1 MKHLATAT
9 EVTRER
15 LDSASL
21 GQLFLEA
28 RTHMHWLD
36 RPVDDRVL
44 RELYALARMPPTSA
58 NNQPLRLVF
67 VKSADAKARL
77 LPALAPMNVDK
88 TMTAPVTA
96 IVAHDLAFYDHLP
109 VLLPHIDARSWF
121 AALSPDQIERV
132 AFQGG
137 TLQGAYVMLA
147 ARALGLDCGPIGGF
161 NRALVDETFFPEGQW
176 KSNFLLNLGYGDDS
190 ALHPRSPRLAF
201 EQACRIL

>member
-1 MKHLATAT
+1 MPRIATAT
-9 EVTRER
+9 DVMRER
-15 LDSASL
+15 LDSTSL
-21 GQLFLEA
+21 DQLFLEA
-28 RTHMHWLD
+28 RTHMQWLD
-36 RPVDDRVL
+36 RPVDDRLL
-44 RELYALARMPPTSA
+44 RELYTLARMPPTSA

-67 VKSADAKARL
+67 VTSAEAKARL

-96 IVAHDLAFYDHLP
+96 IVAHDLEFYDHLP
-109 VLLPHIDARSWF
+109 ALLPHTDARSWF

-161 NRALVDETFFPEGQW
+161 NRALVDETFFPEGKW
-176 KSNFLLNLGYGDDS
+176 KSNFLLNLGYGDDR
-190 ALHPRSPRLAF
+190 ALHPRSPRLTF
-201 EQACRIL
+201 EQACRIE